1 MKKIIDF
8 LKNWTLPTA
17 IVGGAIIYFIFASI
31 PALDGVATTMSPIF
45 DELLPWLLFT
55 ILFVTFCKIDY
66 HKLRFARWHFYTCLA
81 QVVMV
86 GVVAFSII
94 YFDLQGPN
102 RVLMECVLT
111 CIIGPCAAAA
121 AVVTAKLGGSLES
134 MTTYTFVSNVLS
146 AVMIPIVFPLL
157 EPRPDVSFWPMLWII
172 LLKVCTV
179 LVVPMVLA
187 GAVRHWLPRLSRAIV
202 SVPDLGFYLWACT
215 LAIVTGITMRNI
227 MHARTTA
234 VFLLA
239 TAVVSFVL
247 CVIQFSVGR
256 NIGRYLGSAVEGGQ
270 GLGQKNT
277 GFAIWVASAYLTPL
291 ATVGP
296 GCYILWQNL
305 VNSLELW
312 QHRRLETRQTQN

>member
-1 MKKIIDF
+1 MKKVIEF
-8 LKNWTLPTA
+8 LKNWTLPCSIVSGAA
-17 IVGGAIIYFIFASI
+17 IYYIFAMV
-31 PALDGVATTMSPIF
+31 PALDGVGRAMSPVF
-45 DELLPWLLFT
+45 DQALPWFLFV

-66 HKLRFARWHFYTCLA
+66 SKMRPARWHLYTSLA

-86 GVVAFSII
+86 VVVVFSII
-94 YFDLQGPN
+94 YFDLRGPH

-111 CIIGPCAAAA
+111 CIIGPCAAAS

-134 MTTYTFVSNVLS
+134 MTTYTFMSNVLT
-146 AVMIPIVFPLL
+146 AVMIPIAFPLL
-157 EPRPDVSFWPMLWII
+157 EHGASLPFWHMLWLI
-172 LLKVCTV
+172 LLKVCAV
-179 LVVPMVLA
+179 LVVPMGLA
-187 GAVRHWLPRLSRAIV
+187 YGVRRWLPRLSGAIAG
-202 SVPDLGFYLWACT
+202 VPDLGFYLWGCS
-215 LAIVTGITMRNI
+215 LSIVSGITMRNI
-227 MHARTTA
+227 MHAHTTA
-234 VFLLA
+234 TFLVA

-256 NIGRYLGSAVEGGQ
+256 NIGRYLGASTEAGQ

-312 QHRRLETRQTQN
+312 QHRRMEKKYHD